1 MKLSGISGQGSGKLG
16 NMVLSVRAG
25 EQIVRQYQP
34 NVSNPSTDAQVET
47 RSKLKLVSQLSKVV
61 APVIAIPR
69 EGLRSPRCRF
79 ISENYALAG
88 FDTNEAII
96 NLNRVQLTE
105 SVVGLGD
112 FTANRQG
119 GAGISVQLNENAPAN
134 IKAVTYV
141 CLKKG
146 ADGSLSMFAKATQ
159 PLVVD
164 NHLFATSLPYTD
176 GEIVLYAYGVRD
188 GEGQLSAKYQGLTAL
203 PTEQVAKLI
212 ASASAKAASIT
223 ATKTKGLTLIQGQ
236 DSGSS
241 DDVERATLAITI
253 TGNGSATGAGRYEIG
268 TTVNCVATPAQDAE
282 FVGWFRNGSLVSSNA
297 TYSITLNNDVTL
309 EARFRTPSARYQIS
323 ASANP
328 AGTGTVT
335 GSGEYE
341 DGASCTLV
349 ASPTSGYRFVAWK
362 ENGSVVSQSASY
374 TFTVTGARTL
384 IAEFEQVVEGF
395 SSVKNGA
402 ADWNGNILEQSSL
415 VPSGDFEGSATKAA
429 IIQAATAPTVGSTH
443 SFNPETQS
451 HWIADIQSGHF
462 SMQGDSL
469 GDQGKKYWLVA
480 GNLNANTFTVTH
492 VYEYYCQ
499 EEEVIS

>member
-1 MKLSGISGQGSGKLG
+1 MKLSGIAGQGSGKLG

-47 RSKLKLVSQLSKVV
+47 RSKMKLVTQLSKVV

-69 EGLRSPRCRF
+69 EGLSSPRNRF
-79 ISENYALAG
+79 VSENYALAG

-96 NLNRVQLTE
+96 NLNRVQLTK

-112 FTANRQG
+112 FSADRTG
-119 GAGISVQLNENAPAN
+119 GNYIEVMLINAAPAD
-134 IKAVTYV
+134 IKAITYV

-146 ADGSLSMFAKATQ
+146 ADGSLS
-159 PLVVD
+159 
-164 NHLFATSLPYTD
+164 LFSKVTESDPGDYRQFEGYIPYTD
-176 GEIVLYAYGVRD
+176 AEVVIYAYGVRD

-212 ASASAKAASIT
+212 ASTSAKAASIT

-268 TTVNCVATPAQDAE
+268 STVNCVATPAQDAE

-309 EARFRTPSARYQIS
+309 EARFRTPSARYQIN
-323 ASANP
+323 ASADP

-349 ASPTSGYRFVAWK
+349 ASPASGYRFVAWK
-362 ENGSVVSQSASY
+362 ENGNVVSQSASY
-374 TFTVTGARTL
+374 SFAVTGARTL
-384 IAEFEQVVEGF
+384 VAEFEQVVEGF
-395 SSVKNGA
+395 SSVKNGS
-402 ADWNGNILEQSSL
+402 ADWNGDIKEQSTL
-415 VPSGDFEGSATKAA
+415 VPNGDFEGTATKAA

-443 SFNPETQS
+443 SFNPDTQS
-451 HWIADIQSGHF
+451 HWIADIQNGHF

-469 GDQGKKYWLVA
+469 GEDAKKYWLVA
-480 GNLNANTFTVTH
+480 GNLSGNTFTVTH
-492 VYEYYCQ
+492 VYQYYCQ
-499 EEEVIS
+499 ETEVIS